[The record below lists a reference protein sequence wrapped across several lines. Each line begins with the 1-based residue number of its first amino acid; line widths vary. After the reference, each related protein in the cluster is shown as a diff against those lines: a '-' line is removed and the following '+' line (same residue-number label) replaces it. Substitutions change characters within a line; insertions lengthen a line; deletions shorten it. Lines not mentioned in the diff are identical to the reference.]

1 VITEGGFGGKTGS
14 SRFQHGLPLSAES
27 SHPATSWSA
36 AQVRPYSVIR
46 TKRSMP
52 SPPIVN
58 GAPDDREPLD
68 VIMSL
73 LPAKDEINSPSATQ
87 DCIRDA

>member
-1 VITEGGFGGKTGS
+1 
-14 SRFQHGLPLSAES
+14 
-27 SHPATSWSA
+27 
-36 AQVRPYSVIR
+36 
-46 TKRSMP
+46 MP

-58 GAPDDREPLD
+58 GAPDREPLD

-73 LPAKDEINSPSATQ
+73 LPAKDEINSPSATL

>member
-1 VITEGGFGGKTGS
+1 V
-14 SRFQHGLPLSAES
+14 LPLSAES

-46 TKRSMP
+46 KKRSMP

>member
-1 VITEGGFGGKTGS
+1 MAAQGQIEPSPRCWTTSQLRRK
-14 SRFQHGLPLSAES
+14 

-36 AQVRPYSVIR
+36 AQVRPYPVIR